1 MNKII
6 KLLIAIVY
14 LICLVL
20 ILYAFFTLID
30 VTQIT
35 NYSYIREKSQILI
48 NYRDNNLIIFT
59 LLFFL
64 FCVFWILLLGFATPV
79 AIMSG
84 FIFGSFAGTIISVL
98 GFTIGCTSMYILAK
112 IYFRE
117 LIIKHLES
125 KIIKFK
131 NLFNKNEFLYFMIFR
146 FAGGGGIPFAIQNVL
161 PVIFDMK
168 VKNYFYASLTGLVP
182 SIFIINT
189 LGSGIEKI
197 IELNEKPSMTEI
209 ILNPEI
215 YLPLLGFLLILIISY
230 FLKKKFFKN

>member
-168 VKNYFYASLTGLVP
+168 IKNYFYASLTGLVP

>member
-98 GFTIGCTSMYILAK
+98 GLTIGCTSMYILAK

-197 IELNEKPSMTEI
+197 IELD
-209 ILNPEI
+209 
-215 YLPLLGFLLILIISY
+215 GR
-230 FLKKKFFKN
+230 

>member
-1 MNKII
+1 
-6 KLLIAIVY
+6 
-14 LICLVL
+14 
-20 ILYAFFTLID
+20 
-30 VTQIT
+30 
-35 NYSYIREKSQILI
+35 
-48 NYRDNNLIIFT
+48 
-59 LLFFL
+59 
-64 FCVFWILLLGFATPV
+64 
-79 AIMSG
+79 MSG

>member
-98 GFTIGCTSMYILAK
+98 GLTIGCTSMYILAK

-230 FLKKKFFKN
+230 FLNKKFFKN